1 MAELAMESQGV
12 AIKLSDEELAV
23 IQMALMRGMNS
34 SNAYF
39 KEMCEKLLQKLLSNM
54 SNG

>member
-1 MAELAMESQGV
+1 MESQGV
-12 AIKLSDEELAV
+12 AIKLSEEELAA
-23 IQMALMRGMNS
+23 IHMALMRGMNS

-39 KEMCEKLLQKLLSNM
+39 REICEKLLQKFLSNV

>member
-1 MAELAMESQGV
+1 MAELAVESRGV
-12 AIKLSDEELAV
+12 AIKLSEEEFAV

-39 KEMCEKLLQKLLSNM
+39 REICEELLKKFLSSI